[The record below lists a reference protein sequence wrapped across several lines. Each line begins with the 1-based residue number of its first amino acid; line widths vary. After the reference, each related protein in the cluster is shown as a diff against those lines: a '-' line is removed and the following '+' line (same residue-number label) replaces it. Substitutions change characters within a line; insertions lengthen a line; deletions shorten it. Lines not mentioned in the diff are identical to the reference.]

1 MSHLLDSMFSVREMP
16 WHGLGTILDEYPA
29 NWDEAR
35 KIAGLDWEPIE
46 APTFRRVPV
55 INEDGSLDV
64 RYEEIPGHKL
74 IERSDNGVCLSVPKD
89 SYTIFPN
96 ADLGPLVEAVLQQA
110 GGQYQY
116 ETAGSLDE
124 GRKVWALIRATQP
137 FEVVGDPHGAVLPY
151 VAIQNSH
158 DGSGAL
164 RVQRLRTRIV
174 CANTSHAADLESERT
189 GLQFVFRHTQSI
201 NERVDF
207 AKAVLAGM
215 SADQQAA
222 QLWATDLLSLK
233 VTEKGKRAF
242 VEMFIPTPVA
252 EVITPRVQGNID
264 RARGQV
270 WANLNSVTCEGISNT
285 AYGLVQAAIEYADH
299 GRNSRTVESKFSRC
313 VLSTE
318 PMKRVAEK
326 MAREATLIS

>member
-16 WHGLGTILDEYPA
+16 WHRLGTILDEYPA

-35 KIAGLDWEPIE
+35 KLAGLDWEPIE
-46 APTFRRVPV
+46 APTYRRVPV
-55 INEDGSLDV
+55 INEDGTLDV

-74 IERSDNGVCLSVPKD
+74 IERSDNSVCLAVPKD

-110 GGQYQY
+110 GGAYQY

-124 GRKVWALIRATQP
+124 GRKVWALIRASEP
-137 FEVVGDPHGAVLPY
+137 FEVPGDPHGAVLPY

-174 CANTSHAADLESERT
+174 CANTSHAADLESERS

-201 NERVDF
+201 SARVEF
-207 AKAVLAGM
+207 AKQVLAGM

-222 QLWATDLLSLK
+222 QTWAADLISLK
-233 VTEKGKRAF
+233 ITPRGRQAF
-242 VEMFIPTPVA
+242 VEMFIPTPIA
-252 EVITPRVQGNID
+252 EVITPRVQNNID
-264 RARGQV
+264 RARATVYGY
-270 WANLNSVTCEGISNT
+270 LNSVTCEGIADT
-285 AYGLVQAAIEYADH
+285 AYGLVQAAIEYSDH
-299 GRNSRTVESKFSRC
+299 GRNSRTVESKFQRC

-326 MAREATLIS
+326 FAREAALVS